1 MTMKK
6 SATGYIVGFLG
17 LIVFW
22 LMILHQCS
30 AQAGFVDPYD
40 SLFTIMDKQ
49 GGGQIVF
56 SPAGMPFTVTDQVG
70 TYRVMAQTP
79 RFSNPKILEFKAQW
93 QARKDTAKI
102 ASGASNKL
110 WHVETKQARILV
122 SQSSTSGTPTI
133 EIKNGTVIVFKNTS
147 MKLKDG
153 YFYCYLSASLTVN
166 RQINIYG
173 IKPGSTFHVG
183 NLIPGQSYV
192 YNFATSS
199 FTMGS
204 IFK

>member
-1 MTMKK
+1 MKK
-6 SATGYIVGFLG
+6 LIAILLILAALFLSSWGAMAQTGFI
-17 LIVFW
+17 
-22 LMILHQCS
+22 
-30 AQAGFVDPYD
+30 DPYD

-70 TYRVMAQTP
+70 VYRVMAQTP

-102 ASGASNKL
+102 ASGAANKL
-110 WHVETKQARILV
+110 WNVETKQARILV
-122 SQSSTSGTPTI
+122 SQASTSGTPTI
-133 EIKNGTVIVFKNTS
+133 EIKNGTTIVMKTTS

-153 YFYCYLSASLTVN
+153 YYYCYLNANLTIN
-166 RQINIYG
+166 RQVNIYG
-173 IKPGSTFHVG
+173 IKPGSTFQVG
-183 NLIPGQSYV
+183 NLVAGQSYI

-199 FTMGS
+199 FTMGN

>member
-1 MTMKK
+1 MKK
-6 SATGYIVGFLG
+6 QILTSLLVLISISGF
-17 LIVFW
+17 
-22 LMILHQCS
+22 C
-30 AQAGFVDPYD
+30 QAGFIDPYD

-70 TYRVMAQTP
+70 IYRVMAQTP

-102 ASGASNKL
+102 ATGAQNKL
-110 WHVETKQARILV
+110 WNVETKQARILV
-122 SQSSTSGTPTI
+122 SQASTSGTPTI
-133 EIKNGTVIVFKNTS
+133 EIRNGTTIVMKNTS

-153 YFYCYLSASLTVN
+153 YYYCYLNANLTIN

-173 IKPGSTFHVG
+173 IRPGSTFMVG
-183 NLIPGQSYV
+183 NLVAGQTYV

>member
-1 MTMKK
+1 MKNN
-6 SATGYIVGFLG
+6 TPGYILAFIAFIAVLLG
-17 LIVFW
+17 VAW
-22 LMILHQCS
+22 KCD
-30 AQAGFVDPYD
+30 AQAGFIDPYD

-102 ASGASNKL
+102 ASGATNKL

-133 EIKNGTVIVFKNTS
+133 EIKNGAVIVLKNTS

-153 YFYCYLSASLTVN
+153 YFYCYLSANLTIN

-183 NLIPGQSYV
+183 NLVAGQSYI